1 MKTVQADKWRQ
12 ANYSTQKD
20 EADQACKIIVE
31 IDALWRMSYGY
42 RMDLDSR
49 DGTSMR
55 DEGYIIVAS
64 PSSRKAC

>member
-1 MKTVQADKWRQ
+1 MKTVQTDKRRQ
-12 ANYSTQKD
+12 ATYSTQKE
-20 EADQACKIIVE
+20 EADQACRIIVE

-42 RMDLDSR
+42 RVDLDSR
-49 DGTSMR
+49 GGTSMR